1 MRNSLVS
8 RLTNR
13 ERHDRLSYRPFEEL
27 GDAAK
32 FYDEQRIEIVEVPD
46 GTLYRVV
53 NDGEAEVVELAS
65 DVKWSVAL

>member
-1 MRNSLVS
+1 
-8 RLTNR
+8 
-13 ERHDRLSYRPFEEL
+13 L